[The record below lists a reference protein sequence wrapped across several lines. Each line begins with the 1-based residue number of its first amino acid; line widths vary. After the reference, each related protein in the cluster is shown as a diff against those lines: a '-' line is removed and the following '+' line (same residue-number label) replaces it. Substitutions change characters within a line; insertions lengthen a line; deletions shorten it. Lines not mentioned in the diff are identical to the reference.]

1 MDEQKC
7 PGCGSI
13 HGCAEGCCYERDSHR
28 DLEDELMDERS
39 GGCGRCMGT
48 LDNPGHS
55 QIYCGKAPEDEEYEP
70 KIEGYLCPAC
80 AAKLEAELRGCTK
93 QCVDTL
99 ARESKLKAEN
109 AKLVA
114 RDEVWAE
121 RWGKIDQVL
130 FEVMDAHYSASL
142 PQYLLDEVED
152 SLEIAMKDIESEL
165 PLDEEG
171 ET

>member
-114 RDEVWAE
+114 RDEVWKK
-121 RWGKIDQVL
+121 RWAQLLTNIGAVL
-130 FEVMDAHYSASL
+130 QDV
-142 PQYLLDEVED
+142 
-152 SLEIAMKDIESEL
+152 ESEL